1 MMARNAGDAQVAD
14 LTALG
19 QTVPFR
25 KRQRGMKNHGE

>member
-1 MMARNAGDAQVAD
+1 MARNAGDAQVA
-14 LTALG
+14 TATG